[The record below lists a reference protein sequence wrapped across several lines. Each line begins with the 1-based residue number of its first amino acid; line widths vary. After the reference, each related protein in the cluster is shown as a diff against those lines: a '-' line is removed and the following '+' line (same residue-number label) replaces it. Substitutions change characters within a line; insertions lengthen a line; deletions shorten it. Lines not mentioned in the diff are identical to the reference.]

1 MGTPDPQVDEVFA
14 QATSWKPEMER
25 LREILLDIDE
35 FTEARKWWQACY
47 VFEGANVA
55 IISAFKDAATLNFFK
70 GSLLAD
76 PEGVLVQPGPN
87 SQSSRFWRFT
97 TLEEIDRLEPA
108 IRAYLANAI
117 DVERQG
123 LEVEMKKTEDYPV
136 PEELLQKFEED
147 PDYQVAFEALTPGRQ
162 RGYLLH
168 FAQAKQSKTRAS
180 RIEKARER
188 IEAGRGFNER

>member
-1 MGTPDPQVDEVFA
+1 M
-14 QATSWKPEMER
+14 
-25 LREILLDIDE
+25 
-35 FTEARKWWQACY
+35 
-47 VFEGANVA
+47 
-55 IISAFKDAATLNFFK
+55 
-70 GSLLAD
+70 
-76 PEGVLVQPGPN
+76 QPGPN
-87 SQSSRFWRFT
+87 SQASRFWKFT
-97 TLEEIDRLEPA
+97 SVEEIDRLEPA
-108 IRAYLANAI
+108 IRAYLADAI

-168 FAQAKQSKTRAS
+168 FAQAKQSKTRTS

-188 IEAGRGFNER
+188 IEAGKGFNER